1 MLVRLSEG
9 LWGVCKILVGV
20 QEYLRI
26 LLLVFH
32 AYKLLQPRQTVIIRF
47 HAALDRHRL
56 VRQICMDT
64 LSGILFNRLFSI
76 SSFTTVSRSPSNIGT
91 IFFFKNSC
99 RNMTIQMFVYDF

>member
-76 SSFTTVSRSPSNIGT
+76 SSFTTVSRSPLQYLNHIL
-91 IFFFKNSC
+91 F
-99 RNMTIQMFVYDF
+99 QEFVQKYDHPDVCV

>member
-47 HAALDRHRL
+47 HAAW
-56 VRQICMDT
+56 I
-64 LSGILFNRLFSI
+64 GIVWYARYVWI
-76 SSFTTVSRSPSNIGT
+76 PYPASFLIAYFQSQVLLP
-91 IFFFKNSC
+91 
-99 RNMTIQMFVYDF
+99 